1 MHSAR
6 VSMGKI
12 SLTVRYA
19 ELAPAEAKKKITA
32 LDRVSVTAVSEPKI
46 TPVMA
51 SKMPEIR
58 CRRSSGPALRCRR
71 AG

>member
-32 LDRVSVTAVSEPKI
+32 PHRVSVTAVSEPKI
-46 TPVMA
+46 TPVMV
-51 SKMPEIR
+51 SKIPEIR
-58 CRRSSGPALRCRR
+58 
-71 AG
+71 

>member
-1 MHSAR
+1 
-6 VSMGKI
+6 MGKI

-32 LDRVSVTAVSEPKI
+32 LDRVSVTEVSEPKI

-58 CRRSSGPALRCRR
+58 
-71 AG
+71 